1 MKAARYAS
9 KLKPFVI
16 AAGLGLGALPL
27 SANAVLQIAFS
38 INGGPSTVVC
48 DNCAGD
54 IDPTVGVLQLANFQ
68 PIAGLSVTGSTQTSQ
83 KGDLNILTTG
93 STSIIN
99 NSGAPVT
106 ALVTVSDTNFIGPI
120 QEAIFSGS
128 GTWTNAIGSTI
139 NLSWYDDPANQ
150 QGADFAGDTPG
161 ILLGTFLNTATL
173 LSQSFSTNQTVPVS
187 DPALFSMTEQ
197 FQFTLVNGGQ
207 LTSRGQSE
215 VKIRVLSEPGVLG
228 LLGVVLGVVGW
239 STRKRPA

>member
-1 MKAARYAS
+1 MTAARYAS

-16 AAGLGLGALPL
+16 AAGLGLGAVPL

-38 INGGPSTVVC
+38 INGGPSTVIC
-48 DNCAGD
+48 DNCAND
-54 IDPTVGVLQLANFQ
+54 INPTIGILQLANFE
-68 PIAGLSVTGSTQTSQ
+68 PIPGLSVTGSTQTSQ

-93 STSIIN
+93 STSVIN
-99 NSGAPVT
+99 NSGATVT
-106 ALVTVSDTNFIGPI
+106 AVVTVSDTNFIGPI
-120 QEAIFSGS
+120 EEASFSGS

-139 NLSWYDDPANQ
+139 GLSWYDDPTNQ

-161 ILLGTFLNTATL
+161 ILLGAFSNTATL
-173 LSQSFSTNQTVPVS
+173 VTESFSTNHTTAVT

-197 FQFTLVNGGQ
+197 FQFSLVNGGQ

-215 VKIRVLSEPGVLG
+215 VKPRVLSEPGVLG